1 MKKMK
6 ATAVCAVLG
15 GCLLCSS
22 CIGSFSAWNSLK
34 DWNMG
39 IGHKAVNELVFLAF
53 HIIPVYEVAYL
64 ADVLV
69 LNSIEFWSGSNPMA
83 DVGTEKVIHGEDGEY
98 LVRTNE
104 DGYTIT
110 KLDEVDHPL
119 NLVYDAEKC
128 TWNVVAEGK
137 TYELMTMNED
147 GTVTYKQQDGTSTTV
162 MPEWL
167 KETVAV

>member
-1 MKKMK
+1 
-6 ATAVCAVLG
+6 
-15 GCLLCSS
+15 
-22 CIGSFSAWNSLK
+22 
-34 DWNMG
+34 
-39 IGHKAVNELVFLAF
+39 
-53 HIIPVYEVAYL
+53 
-64 ADVLV
+64 
-69 LNSIEFWSGSNPMA
+69 MA

-110 KLDEVDHPL
+110 KLGEVDHPL
-119 NLVYDAEKC
+119 NLVYDAEKR